1 MTPSTVLVRENRDN
15 ASASKFL
22 AARNRGFTALLCYAK
37 IKPAALHRGNF
48 AERRG
53 DYAEAAGPMP
63 EFELSDSRRVMA
75 GLVPAALPAPWLVR
89 S

>member
-1 MTPSTVLVRENRDN
+1 
-15 ASASKFL
+15 L

-48 AERRG
+48 DERCG
-53 DYAEAAGPMP
+53 DYTEAAGGTP
-63 EFELSDSRRVMA
+63 EFELSCSRRVMA
-75 GLVPAALPAPWLVR
+75 GSVLSAVPAPWLAG